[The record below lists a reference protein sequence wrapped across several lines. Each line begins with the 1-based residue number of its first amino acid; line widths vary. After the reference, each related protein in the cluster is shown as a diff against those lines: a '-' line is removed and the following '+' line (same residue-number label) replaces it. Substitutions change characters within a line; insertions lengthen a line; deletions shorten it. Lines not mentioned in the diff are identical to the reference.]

1 MVFSMCKLV
10 FAEIQEGNNQALK
23 DLLQIVG
30 EDAGSSWRPQTPEDI
45 TRRLFVSAYMG
56 MAKNS
61 SPDTRNRARELAGKI
76 GS

>member
-1 MVFSMCKLV
+1 MCKLV
-10 FAEIQEGNNQALK
+10 CAEIQEGNNQALR

-30 EDAGSSWRPQTPEDI
+30 EDASSSWRPQTPEDI
-45 TRRLFVSAYMG
+45 AGRLFVSAYMG

-61 SPDTRNRARELAGKI
+61 SSDTRNRARELAGKI